1 MDRFASCWNEDLG
14 TFASCLKC
22 IPGGSLGFPTNP
34 AIRSVSLSCCNPT
47 DLPTELSD
55 PWSAPGRGRGLHLV
69 AGRGP
74 APGLHACVSRVAIK
88 NLAQGKSPRCAFV
101 LVGAR
106 CPSPGGG
113 VSAGQLPHGP
123 PQGGGVSWLQQLAK
137 RWIVLQAAATRI
149 WARLRAA

>member
-1 MDRFASCWNEDLG
+1 MDRFASCCNKDLG

-69 AGRGP
+69 AGRYAAHENKCARHGVHPWVLAGP
-74 APGLHACVSRVAIK
+74 CGRQHAQHTSGSSQTCP
-88 NLAQGKSPRCAFV
+88 NL
-101 LVGAR
+101 
-106 CPSPGGG
+106 
-113 VSAGQLPHGP
+113 
-123 PQGGGVSWLQQLAK
+123 
-137 RWIVLQAAATRI
+137 IVPAACKTMDRFASCCNHEI
-149 WARLRAA
+149 WARLRTA